1 MRTALLLSSALLML
15 TACEKEESS
24 HGKAPSNIGPISLNR
39 SHIGT
44 GPPVI
49 ATCPLPTGGENI
61 ASVKY
66 LWKSTSDGLAMNG
79 QQDETQSTFSFTA
92 PTTPGEYTVAF
103 SALYIFTYVD
113 QDGNGAK
120 EIVATK
126 NYTVEACDALTS
138 FWGDDVA
145 TTLLNRPTLQQ
156 YDDQTYSG
164 SFPDQFSPNQLNP
177 PLIPTMYTF
186 TSGKLSRIAEIESYT
201 GTSATAYVKKYLSIR
216 AMIAHL
222 LGVEPSQ
229 EVVKWEDGQTSETF
243 NPQGDEEYQT
253 RIGEGIM
260 NHTASITSI
269 FSGTK
274 TDMRLEVFSGA
285 SGNINY
291 MRTYQ
296 EAGTMTH

>member
-1 MRTALLLSSALLML
+1 MKTLTRTALLLSSVLLML

-39 SHIGT
+39 TRIGT
-44 GPPVI
+44 GQPVI

-186 TSGKLSRIAEIESYT
+186 TSGKLLKLK
-201 GTSATAYVKKYLSIR
+201 ATPAQ
-216 AMIAHL
+216 AQL
-222 LGVEPSQ
+222 L
-229 EVVKWEDGQTSETF
+229 
-243 NPQGDEEYQT
+243 
-253 RIGEGIM
+253 M
-260 NHTASITSI
+260 
-269 FSGTK
+269 
-274 TDMRLEVFSGA
+274 
-285 SGNINY
+285 
-291 MRTYQ
+291 
-296 EAGTMTH
+296 